1 MTTKASSGAL
11 SMLPVSIGDEE
22 YIQRLREAQEN
33 LRQALDN
40 RSNQL
45 FDPTLLAISQALGSP
60 TKTGSFGE
68 VLGNVAGAIGTS
80 QQAEEKRARE
90 IASMKME
97 LAANELAQ
105 HRATEGMRAG
115 LNLLSGRGVSPAQPG
130 QPSAPAVEGAT
141 QAPAEA
147 APQAPAA
154 ISPEAAKRL
163 PNITGSDLNALRLMG
178 QKDLAEGIAKGIELD
193 RGRYKTSDNMIIDLD
208 APGGPRVIA
217 DLRISKQEPTEI
229 VVGGKSLNVM
239 MTGNELRDFN
249 AAFAQ
254 GKGDEYYD
262 KFLKGRRTDINLP
275 SAGGALVE
283 IEVPLLGEEY
293 KFRGTPR
300 QAAMIERLSEEAQK
314 TRNPTALQEY
324 VNSITKKMPTPAAPA
339 AAPATPA
346 AARQAT
352 PAPAGQ
358 VQPVMPAVDGRPV
371 AAQRQAQQP
380 SPQPAAQPAA
390 QPDAQVASDLSSLP
404 LKDQEKVMYERI
416 TKADA
421 PAQET
426 ANILMTTA
434 TPSSLTAS
442 NLRMKELDKLVSDNP
457 QVVGLMNK
465 QGLMAA
471 LGTAANEGFRAGPYT
486 VSLPVK
492 DFVEKLV
499 LNPKEQAIARRIA
512 MILDEEFF
520 NRAALAK
527 SALGPQISNADSI
540 LMKSPM
546 ARPEDAPQLIRYW
559 ALHGQ
564 FVNRQNDELYRAY
577 NAWLDRTKGKA
588 PARQFFDKEGRAI
601 INKYTPIFD
610 QLQDKFNAR

>member
-11 SMLPVSIGDEE
+11 SMLPMSAGDEE

-33 LRQALDN
+33 LRQALDS

-115 LNLLSGRGVSPAQPG
+115 LNLLAGRSPFPAQPG
-130 QPSAPAVEGAT
+130 QPSVTAGQPSAPAAEGAT

-147 APQAPAA
+147 APQAHAA

-163 PNITGSDLNALRLMG
+163 PNITGNDLAALRLMG

-346 AARQAT
+346 AVQT
-352 PAPAGQ
+352 QPPAPA
-358 VQPVMPAVDGRPV
+358 VTGRPTEAPRTAPQ
-371 AAQRQAQQP
+371 AAPRPAQQP
-380 SPQPAAQPAA
+380 ATQPE
-390 QPDAQVASDLSSLP
+390 AQVVSDISGLP
-404 LKDQEKVMYERI
+404 LKDQEKIVYERI

-434 TPSSLTAS
+434 TPSSLSAS
-442 NLRMKELDKLVSDNP
+442 DRRMRELDKLVEANP

-492 DFVEKLV
+492 EFLEKLN
-499 LNPKEQAIARRIA
+499 LSPDEQKIARRIT

-546 ARPEDAPQLIRYW
+546 ARPEDSPKLIRYW

-564 FVNRQNDELYRAY
+564 FVNRQNDEMYKAY

-601 INKYTPIFD
+601 INKYTPIFE

>member
-1 MTTKASSGAL
+1 MATKTSSGAL
-11 SMLPVSIGDEE
+11 SLLPISAGDEE

-33 LRQALDN
+33 LRQALDT
-40 RSNQL
+40 RSNQM
-45 FDPTLLAISQALGSP
+45 FDPVLLAMAQGFLSP

-68 VLGNVAGAIGTS
+68 ALGNVASMVGPV
-80 QQAEEKRARE
+80 QQSEEKRARE
-90 IASMKME
+90 IAGMKME

-105 HRATEGMRAG
+105 QRATQGMRAG
-115 LNLLSGRGVSPAQPG
+115 LNLLAGRSPFPAQPG
-130 QPSAPAVEGAT
+130 QPSVTAGQPSAPASEGAT

-163 PNITGSDLNALRLMG
+163 PNITGSDLAALRLMG

-208 APGGPRVIA
+208 APGGPKVIA

-346 AARQAT
+346 AVQT
-352 PAPAGQ
+352 QPPAPA
-358 VQPVMPAVDGRPV
+358 VTGRPTE
-371 AAQRQAQQP
+371 AQRTAPQAAPRPAQQP
-380 SPQPAAQPAA
+380 ATQPE
-390 QPDAQVASDLSSLP
+390 AQVVSDISGLP
-404 LKDQEKVMYERI
+404 LKDQEKIVYERI

-457 QVVGLMNK
+457 QVVGLLNK
-465 QGLMAA
+465 QGLMTA
-471 LGTAANEGFRAGPYT
+471 LETAANEGFRFGPYT

-492 DFVEKLV
+492 EFLEKLK
-499 LNPKEQAIARRIA
+499 LTPDEQKIARRIA

-546 ARPEDAPQLIRYW
+546 ARPEDSPKLIRYW

-564 FVNRQNDELYRAY
+564 FVNRQNDEMYKAY

-601 INKYTPIFD
+601 INKYTPIFE